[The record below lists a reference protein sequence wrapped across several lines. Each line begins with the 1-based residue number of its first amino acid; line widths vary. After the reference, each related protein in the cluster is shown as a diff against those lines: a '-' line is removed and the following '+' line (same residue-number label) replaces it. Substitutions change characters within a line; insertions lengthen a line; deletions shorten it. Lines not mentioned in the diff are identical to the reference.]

1 MEVLLISWTL
11 QSSLISV
18 ILGNSME
25 LLEDKMR
32 VWVDSAKF
40 VKPNSGVYVLYNR
53 NRDPIYIGETDS
65 LEKTFETYVDTEFE
79 GNECKQKTSFY
90 QRIFAENPKE
100 LQLQLIEQFKNESG
114 KLPICNSK
122 IELETH

>member
-1 MEVLLISWTL
+1 MEVLLISSSL

-18 ILGNSME
+18 VLGNNME
-25 LLEDKMR
+25 LLDDKMR

-40 VKPNSGVYVLYNR
+40 VKPNSGVYVFYNR
-53 NRDPIYIGETDS
+53 NRDPIYIGETDN

-79 GNECKQKTSFY
+79 GDECKQKTSFY

-100 LQLQLIEQFKNESG
+100 LQLQLIEDYKNETG
-114 KLPICNSK
+114 DTPACNTEIK
-122 IELETH
+122 LETH

>member
-1 MEVLLISWTL
+1 MKVLLISSLL
-11 QSSLISV
+11 QSSLIAV
-18 ILGNSME
+18 VLDNNME

-65 LEKTFETYVDTEFE
+65 LEKTFEKYVDTEFE
-79 GNECKQKTSFY
+79 GDECKQKTSFY
-90 QRIFAENPKE
+90 QRVFTENPKK
-100 LQLQLIEQFKNESG
+100 LQLQLIEDYKNETG
-114 KLPICNSK
+114 NTPTCNSEIK
-122 IELETH
+122 LETH

>member
-1 MEVLLISWTL
+1 LISSSL

-18 ILGNSME
+18 ILCNNME

-90 QRIFAENPKE
+90 QRVFAENPKE

>member
-1 MEVLLISWTL
+1 MEVLLISSSL

-90 QRIFAENPKE
+90 QRVFAENPKE

-114 KLPICNSK
+114 KLPICN
-122 IELETH
+122 

>member
-100 LQLQLIEQFKNESG
+100 LQLQLIEQFKIESG